1 MVFGTRLIVTALLL
15 LIAVPGIATTSQPRC
30 PAPTALVTKVHANPT
45 ADNYSLLGSWFGDHQ
60 LFSCAAQAYR
70 SATRFA
76 PKSPQYSYFYGLNL
90 YWGGRSAEA
99 IAPLQKSI
107 DLAPDDIKA
116 HIILASAY
124 DRLGRKSEA
133 KDQWQT
139 ALRIDPHSAAALDGM
154 SKSLLQEQR
163 DAAVIDLL
171 RTADL
176 NEDLTVDLAQAY
188 VNLKMLDDAG
198 KVLSEGLAK
207 APSSTALQLM
217 QTRVAIQQFHYQ
229 EAEKLAKQNFDEH
242 PQDPEVQ
249 RIYLQS
255 LVLGGNSAEARPFAK
270 KLLEASPNDFQYLY
284 LNGVME
290 NDAGDYQAAR
300 EHLEKAVRVNPNVA
314 PARFTLGSVLAQLN
328 ETTGAKEQF
337 EKAVQLGAEEPE
349 VHLQLGKVLHKLG
362 DTAGAAE
369 QLKLYQQGLKS
380 QHDRALAASKV
391 GQGDKEMESGDPH
404 KALSYYQEALA
415 AVPDDAQ
422 INYKLAVA
430 LDKTGDLA
438 RERAALEKAIQINP
452 DLAVAQNQLGFLDSQ
467 SGNRASAEK
476 HFREAVRAAPRFTE
490 AWVNLAATLGLQ
502 SRFTE
507 AQDAVTNALRI
518 DPQNP
523 QALLLRDTI
532 AKALAQR

>member
-1 MVFGTRLIVTALLL
+1 MFLGIRLFGTALLL
-15 LIAVPGIATTSQPRC
+15 LTAVPGIATTSQSRC
-30 PAPTALVTKVHANPT
+30 PAPTALITKVRAHPT
-45 ADNYSLLGSWFGDHQ
+45 AENYSALGSWFGDHQ

-70 SATRFA
+70 SATRLA
-76 PKSPQYSYFYGLNL
+76 PKSPQYAYLYGLNL

-99 IAPLQKSI
+99 IAPLQKSVE
-107 DLAPDDIKA
+107 LAPEEIKG
-116 HIILASAY
+116 HIILASAF
-124 DRLGRKSEA
+124 DRMGRKSEA
-133 KDQWQT
+133 KDQWQA
-139 ALRIDPHSAAALDGM
+139 ALTIDPHSAAALDGM
-154 SKSLLQEQR
+154 SKSLLQEQH

-188 VNLKMLDDAG
+188 VNLKMLDDADR
-198 KVLSEGLAK
+198 VLSKGLAK
-207 APSSTALQLM
+207 VPSSTALQLM

-229 EAEKLAKQNFDEH
+229 EAEKLAKENFDQH

-249 RIYLQS
+249 RIYLQT
-255 LVLGGNSAEARPFAK
+255 LVLAGNTTEARPFAK

-284 LNGVME
+284 LSGFME

-300 EHLEKAVRVNPNVA
+300 EHLEKAVQVNPNLA
-314 PARFTLGSVLAQLN
+314 AARFTLGSVLAQLN
-328 ETTGAKEQF
+328 ETEGAKEQL

-369 QLKLYQQGLKS
+369 QLKLYQQGLKN
-380 QHDRALAASKV
+380 QHDRALADSKV

-404 KALSYYQEALA
+404 KALAYYREALA

-430 LDKTGDLA
+430 FDKTGNLA
-438 RERAALEKAIQINP
+438 GERAALEKAIQINP

-467 SGNRASAEK
+467 SGNRVSAEK